1 MNQNSLSNPGAQDTL
16 VGALGKPHPEVIVA
30 ATYWVL
36 NGVNIFSANLVR
48 GLCSQGIPGQILL
61 TEEDT
66 ALVHFSESSMP
77 KPSDIPF
84 HKLPVRHRTSW
95 GGHWGAMIRYLEE
108 RAPCIY
114 IPNSDWRH
122 SCVSPLLSNQ
132 VGIVGVVHS
141 DDPLHYDHV
150 SRLGQYWNA
159 IITTSRTIAE
169 KTAALNPS
177 LRGRIVVIPIGVDI
191 PFSPPKQRPNR
202 ERPLRMI
209 YHGVLK
215 QHQKR
220 VLDLPKVI
228 SELAARKVP
237 VELSIAGG
245 GPDEM
250 RLKEAC
256 KDFVEQRIIR
266 FLGVVPHDA
275 IFDLLEQNDVYVLT
289 SEFEGM
295 PNALLEAMGR
305 GCVPVVTNMESA
317 IPQLVQ
323 DGDNGFVVPIGDI
336 GAFADRLTI
345 LQCDHSLR
353 RQMAFNAY
361 ERVNRGKYRIQDM
374 LRDYIEVFDRVLND
388 VQGGRF
394 QRPANSLQPPPAE
407 VAGVSVFPVALSYE
421 VEEMGLFPTQSP
433 DYREFKEQI
442 RFLEGSQVPSLQQPG
457 VEKLKDVQVVIA
469 SPSWSYT
476 GVNEFS
482 ANLVRGLMS
491 KGIRAEILVT
501 EENTDLVNVTEPRM
515 ARPSDVPFADLPV
528 GRTCSW
534 GAHWGAMIRY
544 LEERAPCIYIPN
556 YDWRHSCV
564 SPLLSNRVA
573 IVGVAHQ
580 DDLLYYDHVQRLGR
594 YWNALVAV
602 SDTIAEKIKSLDPS
616 LAQRVTVIPHGL
628 NIPSEAPA
636 RSIDPAAPLNVV
648 CQGIF
653 EDRELQM
660 VSDLVRV
667 LRQRESTGGNRAY
680 QRDWEVSNRY
690 PGPFS
695 RARSDPCFRSFAS
708 R

>member
-1 MNQNSLSNPGAQDTL
+1 MSLNA
-16 VGALGKPHPEVIVA
+16 H
-30 ATYWVL
+30 
-36 NGVNIFSANLVR
+36 
-48 GLCSQGIPGQILL
+48 
-61 TEEDT
+61 DT
-66 ALVHFSESSMP
+66 ASSIVYP
-77 KPSDIPF
+77 C
-84 HKLPVRHRTSW
+84 
-95 GGHWGAMIRYLEE
+95 AEMI
-108 RAPCIY
+108 
-114 IPNSDWRH
+114 D
-122 SCVSPLLSNQ
+122 
-132 VGIVGVVHS
+132 
-141 DDPLHYDHV
+141 
-150 SRLGQYWNA
+150 
-159 IITTSRTIAE
+159 
-169 KTAALNPS
+169 
-177 LRGRIVVIPIGVDI
+177 
-191 PFSPPKQRPNR
+191 
-202 ERPLRMI
+202 
-209 YHGVLK
+209 
-215 QHQKR
+215 
-220 VLDLPKVI
+220 
-228 SELAARKVP
+228 
-237 VELSIAGG
+237 
-245 GPDEM
+245 
-250 RLKEAC
+250 
-256 KDFVEQRIIR
+256 
-266 FLGVVPHDA
+266 
-275 IFDLLEQNDVYVLT
+275 
-289 SEFEGM
+289 
-295 PNALLEAMGR
+295 
-305 GCVPVVTNMESA
+305 
-317 IPQLVQ
+317 
-323 DGDNGFVVPIGDI
+323 
-336 GAFADRLTI
+336 
-345 LQCDHSLR
+345 
-353 RQMAFNAY
+353 
-361 ERVNRGKYRIQDM
+361 
-374 LRDYIEVFDRVLND
+374 DYIEVFSFVIDQIHR
-388 VQGGRF
+388 GAF
-394 QRPANSLQPPPAE
+394 ERPSGVLQPPPAE
-407 VAGVSVFPVALSYE
+407 VNGVGIFSAELSYK
-421 VEEMGLFPTQSP
+421 VEGVGLFPTQSP

-491 KGIRAEILVT
+491 KGIRAEILLT

-648 CQGIF
+648 CQGIL

-667 LRQRESTGGNRAY
+667 LRQREDTGGNRAY
-680 QRDWEVSNRY
+680 QCDWEVSNRY